1 MDFKEM
7 VEADIT
13 SVFLNLEEF
22 GEIHQIEGKPVI
34 CIIDR
39 DVYGPINGTIAHPL
53 EGLTDNALTLYTK
66 ADSMRRPS
74 VGKTL
79 SVDGSLHL
87 VQSVSVEMGML
98 VIKLEETRG
107 RR

>member
-13 SVFLNLEEF
+13 SVFLNPEEF
-22 GEIHQIEGKPVI
+22 GETHRIGDQDVV
-34 CIIDR
+34 CVIDR
-39 DVYGPINGTIAHPL
+39 DVYGQKDAGF
-53 EGLTDNALTLYTK
+53 EGITDNTMTLYAK
-66 ADSMRRPS
+66 AGSMPRPS
-74 VGKTL
+74 VGKKL
-79 SVDGSLHL
+79 PVDGSFHL

-98 VIKLEETRG
+98 VIRLEESRG

>member
-1 MDFKEM
+1 M

-22 GEIHQIEGKPVI
+22 GETHQIEGKPVI

-39 DVYGPINGTIAHPL
+39 DVYDPVNGTIAHPL
-53 EGLTDNALTLYTK
+53 EGLTDNAVTLYAK

-87 VQSVSVEMGML
+87 VML